1 VVRSVTDRE
10 IYPNAPLQFVAFE
23 LRIPYAPA
31 LATLDGT
38 TRVYTALQDIVPIIQ
53 SPSMPAGFEVS
64 GGTATPGV
72 TVTSGPTRMVD
83 RGRGL
88 SVIVG
93 PHQLVVETTR
103 YTKFEDFEKVI
114 RRVVETADKEA
125 GPIAGTQ
132 RVGLRYIDE
141 IRVDGIDAPSGWEP
155 YIAPA
160 LLSGLHLDDNY
171 APSSSQGAVE
181 FDIRDG
187 QKTVMRFGAMRGF
200 VVDPNG
206 PLRLHRQSDG
216 PFFLLD
222 LDSYW
227 AAAREDEMPEF
238 SPQGV
243 QEMCERLRVP
253 VRALF
258 EASITDKLRNDVL
271 RKEAVEG
278 A

>member
-1 VVRSVTDRE
+1 MAAVTDRE

-23 LRIPYAPA
+23 LRIPYTPA

-38 TRVYTALQDIVPIIQ
+38 TRVYSALQDIVPVVQ
-53 SPSMPAGFEVS
+53 PPAVPPGFEFANS
-64 GGTATPGV
+64 TTGPGL

-83 RGRGL
+83 RARGL

-93 PHQLVVETTR
+93 PQQLVVETTR
-103 YTKFEDFEKVI
+103 YTRFEDFEEVI
-114 RRVVETADKEA
+114 KRVIDSAADV

-141 IRVDGIDAPSGWEP
+141 IRVDGVDKPADWEP
-155 YIAPA
+155 YIASA
-160 LLSGLHLDDNY
+160 LLTGLHLDDHF
-171 APSSSQGAVE
+171 APASSQGAVE
-181 FDIRDG
+181 FDVEDG
-187 QKTVMRFGAMRGF
+187 QKTVMRFGAMQGF

-206 PLRLHRQSDG
+206 PLRLRRHSDG

-227 AAAREDEMPEF
+227 AAAPNEDMPEF
-238 SPQGV
+238 SPKAV
-243 QEMCERLRVP
+243 QETCERLRVP

-258 EASITDKLRNDVL
+258 EAAITDKLRNEVL
-271 RKEAVEG
+271 RKEAPVD